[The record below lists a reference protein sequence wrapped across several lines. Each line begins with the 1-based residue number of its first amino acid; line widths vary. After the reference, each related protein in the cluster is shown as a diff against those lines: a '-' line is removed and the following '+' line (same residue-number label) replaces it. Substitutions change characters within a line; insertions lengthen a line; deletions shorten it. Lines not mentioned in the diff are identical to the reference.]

1 MQRDHQQTNAIG
13 SITSA
18 LWDTNLVSSRL
29 ILGISEA
36 IWALLLLWPGET
48 FGRPTYTGMARVM
61 PEEAWGLVFA
71 LSSVTQITIVIR
83 RDFHCWPARYFAA
96 WNMVLWVFVVT
107 SMLMSVYPPPAAISA
122 EIALALA
129 AIWIWARPFLLLR
142 GIEHAA
148 ARTQTPRL

>member
-1 MQRDHQQTNAIG
+1 MTTQPSKVID
-13 SITSA
+13 SITHA

-29 ILGISEA
+29 LLGIAEA
-36 IWALLLLWPGET
+36 FWSLLLLWPGET

-61 PEEAWGLVFA
+61 PEEAWALVFA
-71 LSSVTQITIVIR
+71 VSSVTQITIVVR
-83 RDFHCWPARYFAA
+83 RDFHCWQARYFAA
-96 WNMVLWVFVVT
+96 WNMVLWVFVVS
-107 SMLMSVYPPPAAISA
+107 SMLLSVYPPPAAISA

-148 ARTQTPRL
+148 ARTKTPSL

>member
-1 MQRDHQQTNAIG
+1 MNKALDSLTRT
-13 SITSA
+13 

-29 ILGISEA
+29 LLGIAEA

-48 FGRPTYTGMARVM
+48 FGRPTYLGMSHVM
-61 PEEAWGLVFA
+61 REEAWGLIFA

-83 RDFHCWPARYFAA
+83 QDFHCWPARYFAA
-96 WNMVLWVFVVT
+96 WNMVLWVFVVV

-129 AIWIWARPFLLLR
+129 SIWIWVRPFLLLK

-148 ARTQTPRL
+148 ARTKTPSL